1 MNDEYRD
8 NARFDH
14 EAAILIENYPR
25 GSYYHARMFNY
36 SEGGMY
42 FESNIPFR
50 QGTIIIFGIE
60 NSPFQNC
67 PGVYRA
73 KVKWCKK
80 LPDKSSIYYYGVG
93 AEFFKPNRLSSTIT
107 RKLTPHLKRPA
118 GRHVHPKRRIG
129 KSAINRA
136 KPSQSSGPFFRKRG
150 QYSRK
155 YPRKPFPKNINYTV
169 NKKFYEGFV
178 RDISRGGMFIKSED
192 KFNVGQELTLAI
204 PSANRFKSLK
214 LRGEVVRTD
223 TEGFGVKFKRMLES

>member
-14 EAAILIENYPR
+14 EAAILIENFPK

-50 QGTIIIFGIE
+50 RGTIIIFGIE
-60 NSPFQNC
+60 NSPFENC

-73 KVKWCKK
+73 KVKWCKE

-93 AEFFKPNRLSSTIT
+93 AEFFKPNRLSLKIPRKIT
-107 RKLTPHLKRPA
+107 SQKTGPA
-118 GRHVHPKRRIG
+118 GRHMYQRGVISKPESG
-129 KSAINRA
+129 RA
-136 KPSQSSGPFFRKRG
+136 TGPRSTGPLFRNKG

-155 YPRKPFPKNINYTV
+155 HPRKPFSRNINYTA
-169 NKKFYEGFV
+169 NKKFYEGLV
-178 RDISRGGMFIKSED
+178 KDISRGGMFIKSGD
-192 KFNVGQELTLAI
+192 KFSVGQELTLAI
-204 PSANRFKSLK
+204 PSANRLKNLK
-214 LRGEVVRTD
+214 LKGEVVRTD
-223 TEGFGVKFKRMLES
+223 KEGFGVKFKRMLKS

>member
-14 EAAILIENYPR
+14 EAAILIENYPK

-36 SEGGMY
+36 SQGGMY

-50 QGTIIIFGIE
+50 QGTTIIFGIE

-80 LPDKSSIYYYGVG
+80 LPDKSSVFYYGVG
-93 AEFFKPNRLSSTIT
+93 AEFLKPNRLPSKIP
-107 RKLTPHLKRPA
+107 RKLTYRQKRPA
-118 GRHVHPKRRIG
+118 GRTIYPKRVIN
-129 KSAINRA
+129 KSTVVRTLPTKSTGGLFRSRA
-136 KPSQSSGPFFRKRG
+136 

-155 YPRKPFPKNINYTV
+155 HPRKPVSKNISYTV
-169 NKKFYEGFV
+169 NKKFYEGLV
-178 RDISRGGMFIKSED
+178 KDISRGGMFIKSGDE
-192 KFNVGQELTLAI
+192 FSIGEELTLAI
-204 PSANRFKSLK
+204 PSADRLKSLK
-214 LRGEVVRTD
+214 LKGEVVRTEK
-223 TEGFGVKFKRMLES
+223 EGFGVKFKRTLKS

>member
-60 NSPFQNC
+60 NSPFENC

-93 AEFFKPNRLSSTIT
+93 AEFFKPNRLSSTIP
-107 RKLTPHLKRPA
+107 RKITPQPKRPA
-118 GRHVHPKRRIG
+118 GRHVHPGGVRG
-129 KSAINRA
+129 KSEIGRATTPKNNR
-136 KPSQSSGPFFRKRG
+136 PLFRNSA

-155 YPRKPFPKNINYTV
+155 HPRKPFSKNINYTA
-169 NKKFYEGFV
+169 NKKFYEGLIQ
-178 RDISRGGMFIKSED
+178 DISRSGMYIKSGD
-192 KFNVGQELTLAI
+192 KFSVGQELTLTI
-204 PSANRFKSLK
+204 PTANRPKSLK
-214 LRGEVVRTD
+214 LRGEVVRTEK
-223 TEGFGVKFKRMLES
+223 EGFGVKFKRMLKS

>member
-14 EAAILIENYPR
+14 EAAILIENYPK

-36 SEGGMY
+36 SQSGMY

-50 QGTIIIFGIE
+50 RGTIIIFGLE
-60 NSPFQNC
+60 NSPFENC

-73 KVKWCKK
+73 MVKWCKK

-93 AEFFKPNRLSSTIT
+93 AEFFNPNRLSSKIPRKIT
-107 RKLTPHLKRPA
+107 PQQKRPA
-118 GRHVHPKRRIG
+118 GRHVYQRGVIG
-129 KSAINRA
+129 KSKIGRA
-136 KPSQSSGPFFRKRG
+136 TAPKSTGPLFRSRV

-155 YPRKPFPKNINYTV
+155 HPRKLFSKNINYIA
-169 NKKFYEGFV
+169 NKKFYEGLV
-178 RDISRGGMFIKSED
+178 KDISRGGMFIKSGD
-192 KFNVGQELTLAI
+192 KFSVGQELTLAI
-204 PSANRFKSLK
+204 PSANRLKSLK

-223 TEGFGVKFKRMLES
+223 KEGFGVKFKRMLKS

>member
-36 SEGGMY
+36 SQSGMY

-50 QGTIIIFGIE
+50 RGTIIIFGIE
-60 NSPFQNC
+60 NSPFENC

-93 AEFFKPNRLSSTIT
+93 AEFFKPNRLSSKIPRKIT
-107 RKLTPHLKRPA
+107 PQQKRPA
-118 GRHVHPKRRIG
+118 GRHVYQRRAIG
-129 KSAINRA
+129 KSEIGRA
-136 KPSQSSGPFFRKRG
+136 TAPKSIGPLFRRRA

-155 YPRKPFPKNINYTV
+155 HPRKPFSKNINYSA
-169 NKKFYEGFV
+169 NKKFYEGLV
-178 RDISRGGMFIKSED
+178 KDISRGGMFIKSED
-192 KFNVGQELTLAI
+192 KFSVGQELTLAI
-204 PSANRFKSLK
+204 PSANRLKILK

-223 TEGFGVKFKRMLES
+223 KKGFGVKFKCLLKS

>member
-50 QGTIIIFGIE
+50 RGTIIIFGIE
-60 NSPFQNC
+60 NSPFENC

-73 KVKWCKK
+73 KVKWCEK
-80 LPDKSSIYYYGVG
+80 LADKSSIYYYGVG
-93 AEFFKPNRLSSTIT
+93 AEFFKPNRLSSKIPRTIT
-107 RKLTPHLKRPA
+107 PQQKHPA
-118 GRHVHPKRRIG
+118 GRFVYQRGVMGKPQIGRATSPKSNRPLFR
-129 KSAINRA
+129 NRA
-136 KPSQSSGPFFRKRG
+136 

-155 YPRKPFPKNINYTV
+155 HPRKPFSKNINYTA
-169 NKKFYEGFV
+169 NKKFYEGLV
-178 RDISRGGMFIKSED
+178 KDISRGGMFIKSGD
-192 KFNVGQELTLAI
+192 KFSVGQELTLAI
-204 PSANRFKSLK
+204 PTANRLKSLK
-214 LRGEVVRTD
+214 LRGEVVRTEK
-223 TEGFGVKFKRMLES
+223 EGFGVKFKRMLKS